1 MGKLEKF
8 VEFAKA
14 LPDAQRAD
22 VEKLLEDVVDRYSSS
37 SLLTPEQEAE
47 NRRRFASKDR
57 KAVLLSEIEAI
68 LGHKFS

>member
-37 SLLTPEQEAE
+37 SLLRQNPIFWIFKTITARSTLRP
-47 NRRRFASKDR
+47 
-57 KAVLLSEIEAI
+57 
-68 LGHKFS
+68 